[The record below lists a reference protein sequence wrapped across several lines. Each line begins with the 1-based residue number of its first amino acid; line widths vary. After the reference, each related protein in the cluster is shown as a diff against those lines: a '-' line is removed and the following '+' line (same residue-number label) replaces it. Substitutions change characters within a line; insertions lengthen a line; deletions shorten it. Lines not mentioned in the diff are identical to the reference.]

1 MLLRSLRRSVRS
13 VMLIC
18 RARPPI
24 RATRRGRAPTHTD
37 NGLLRP
43 APLPSPHQAGSA
55 SAPEREPPRRMASQ
69 AARARGPIW
78 QPLTDDRLE
87 LGRRTT
93 AAMRAWADAADV
105 AFRTMQEAREA
116 GILHHIPPMPM
127 PPDPMAVSAMPA
139 ASADM
144 GVAPPPTIPLNP
156 AAPASK
162 APAASAGRSS
172 GSAAPAGPA
181 RRPTPPLSP
190 PHPRLWGPHP
200 GAGRADDRDRRS
212 PPPRREQHQPPPPQP
227 QQRRPEAA
235 QRRPAPEAT
244 IQPTSPHA

>member
-1 MLLRSLRRSVRS
+1 
-13 VMLIC
+13 MLIC

-37 NGLLRP
+37 TTTHLTSHSHHGLLRP

-87 LGRRTT
+87 LGRRTA

-116 GILHHIPPMPM
+116 SILHHIPPMPM

-144 GVAPPPTIPLNP
+144 GVAPPPAIPLDP
-156 AAPASK
+156 AAAAAKSK

-181 RRPTPPLSP
+181 RRPTPPL
-190 PHPRLWGPHP
+190 PRRWGPHP
-200 GAGRADDRDRRS
+200 GAGRADDRDRR
-212 PPPRREQHQPPPPQP
+212 PHTPPRREQHQPPPPQP

-244 IQPTSPHA
+244 IQPTSPQI